1 MSVRAKIAEF
11 GGAAST
17 SKPNN
22 GLESTTRNATSVSGA
37 GSNGQ
42 YFANYSTP
50 TASGDVA
57 RKVKVPDTFK
67 NASKPAGVPAAAT
80 TGLAAS
86 FGGSAPVGK
95 WGGAGAGP
103 ESKAPTEAPL
113 SGTASR
119 TTKSKVSSDARK
131 PRDLLGLASA
141 TNTGSSSTLVRP
153 AAVVSEPSA
162 ASGNGARRISGNDVG
177 RASPPSRSHKPRAGP
192 RKLNLT
198 RISAEKQRAA
208 LCLDK
213 DLDKED
219 RDDPAANG
227 NGNGN
232 GGVRA
237 GISVGGAKPASS
249 SSSVR
254 SSEAPQP
261 STSHKRSAP
270 VPRAGSQRT
279 MIGSSMA
286 ESGGGGAVMPSTSS
300 LRPSG
305 HNLW

>member
-1 MSVRAKIAEF
+1 MKIFLFDVQDTCHTLVQFLTKPSAPGKPRFKAASTMSVRAKIAEF

-113 SGTASR
+113 SGAC
-119 TTKSKVSSDARK
+119 
-131 PRDLLGLASA
+131 
-141 TNTGSSSTLVRP
+141 
-153 AAVVSEPSA
+153 
-162 ASGNGARRISGNDVG
+162 
-177 RASPPSRSHKPRAGP
+177 HCHMCC
-192 RKLNLT
+192 
-198 RISAEKQRAA
+198 
-208 LCLDK
+208 CL
-213 DLDKED
+213 
-219 RDDPAANG
+219 
-227 NGNGN
+227 
-232 GGVRA
+232 
-237 GISVGGAKPASS
+237 
-249 SSSVR
+249 
-254 SSEAPQP
+254 
-261 STSHKRSAP
+261 
-270 VPRAGSQRT
+270 
-279 MIGSSMA
+279 
-286 ESGGGGAVMPSTSS
+286 
-300 LRPSG
+300 
-305 HNLW
+305 